1 MCGAAG
7 YICIAK
13 MFVFHLT
20 NDRQIQ
26 RPLLPKAAEA
36 EAEAASTAAIQLID
50 TEGGYM
56 IRKWPAKPQHP
67 KTTFFVTAGA
77 YLFATNISDF
87 FDLCLHW
94 VSVVRAHWCI

>member
-1 MCGAAG
+1 
-7 YICIAK
+7 

-36 EAEAASTAAIQLID
+36 EAEAASTAAIELID

-56 IRKWPAKPQHP
+56 IRKWPAKHSTP
-67 KTTFFVTAGA
+67 KPHF
-77 YLFATNISDF
+77 
-87 FDLCLHW
+87 
-94 VSVVRAHWCI
+94 